1 MPAKLQRNHSHNT
14 NLKTIS
20 FKYVWV
26 HCLSQAYEEN
36 GMPEPRT
43 DQQHHLLW
51 DTLPTLSTFVSKGPM
66 CKLMRWFSFNDCA
79 KEYHG
84 GDSDAATLK
93 GQLWATKMVLEHHFN
108 TTSEQDDAPKPM
120 LPTKDEEPKEELR
133 KLKAQTGAMKLAPQ
147 LITDA
152 NMWVLDLIMAVSDA
166 SWYAYGD
173 KAKNVKSVEHSVT
186 DAISEQQGQWQ
197 SELVGL
203 VAGCLNGAHN
213 RKYFTKLGLLDCNY
227 DQAVLKTSKLVNIV
241 LLIIHHRARSGSSL
255 ASLFP
260 HRTLTPKPA
269 TSSANTQSQTKC
281 NTKST
286 HNALGMRLWLHQTL
300 WKPKQPWTS

>member
-1 MPAKLQRNHSHNT
+1 
-14 NLKTIS
+14 
-20 FKYVWV
+20 
-26 HCLSQAYEEN
+26 
-36 GMPEPRT
+36 
-43 DQQHHLLW
+43 
-51 DTLPTLSTFVSKGPM
+51 
-66 CKLMRWFSFNDCA
+66 
-79 KEYHG
+79 
-84 GDSDAATLK
+84 
-93 GQLWATKMVLEHHFN
+93 
-108 TTSEQDDAPKPM
+108 
-120 LPTKDEEPKEELR
+120 
-133 KLKAQTGAMKLAPQ
+133 
-147 LITDA
+147 
-152 NMWVLDLIMAVSDA
+152 
-166 SWYAYGD
+166 
-173 KAKNVKSVEHSVT
+173 VEHSVA

-203 VAGCLNGAHN
+203 VSGCLNGAHN